1 MFRKSDK
8 YLYWARWIIIIF
20 HILAAVLCIV
30 FAALYFKDD
39 AILNGCLILVG
50 GALSLLISWVFNF
63 LFLSY
68 LWDVKKIRNRLYDE
82 NDVMLNR
89 FFDD

>member
-8 YLYWARWIIIIF
+8 YLYWAEKIVIVFHVLAILAIIISS
-20 HILAAVLCIV
+20 ILLFYNKLILPGILCI
-30 FAALYFKDD
+30 
-39 AILNGCLILVG
+39 IG
-50 GALSLLISWVFNF
+50 GFIGGMISWVFSF